1 MLTVTAQ
8 AAEKLREAVQAQ
20 TSDPEMAIRLVRDP
34 LMPNRL
40 NMEFDTVR
48 ENDQVIESAG
58 TKVLLVD
65 PELAAAL
72 DGMVIDCYETPMGTR
87 FTISEV
93 GPTEQ
98 QG

>member
-1 MLTVTAQ
+1 MLSVTAQ
-8 AAEKLREAVQAQ
+8 AAEKLKEAVQAQ

-40 NMEFDTVR
+40 NMEFDTVH
-48 ENDQVIESAG
+48 EDDQVIESEG
-58 TKVLLVD
+58 VRVLLVD

-72 DGMVIDCYETPMGTR
+72 DGMVIDCYDTPMGTR
-87 FTISEV
+87 FSISEA
-93 GPTEQ
+93 GPAEP